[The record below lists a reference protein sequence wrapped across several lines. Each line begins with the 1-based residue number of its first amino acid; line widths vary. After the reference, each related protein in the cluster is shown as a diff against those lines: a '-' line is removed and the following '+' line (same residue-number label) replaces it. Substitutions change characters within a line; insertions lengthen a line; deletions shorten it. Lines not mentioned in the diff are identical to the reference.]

1 MNFEL
6 YTPNIGKR
14 FQKTQMQGYFFTF
27 KPSLRAQSIEYAAFM
42 LKNHHIASIGTNFV
56 QVVGNVIVV
65 NFNPCVSAD
74 VCEAER
80 NHFFDEI
87 GQTFTVTPL
96 YPWNH
101 PQDAVAREAFA
112 RHYHNQVVKEQME
125 AIRYFGVPP
134 PPELKRCEDISLI
147 EDFDLLSLD
156 TIWYGGVPPPP
167 QLKRCEGSSLVDDL
181 WPETFQESE
190 GLKEWMAYVYQQD
203 PGPPTIPFEE
213 DGIYEPV

>member
-1 MNFEL
+1 
-6 YTPNIGKR
+6 
-14 FQKTQMQGYFFTF
+14 MQGYFFTF

-42 LKNHHIASIGTNFV
+42 LKKHHLASIGTNFV

-65 NFNPCVSAD
+65 NFNPRTSAD

-101 PQDAVAREAFA
+101 PQDE
-112 RHYHNQVVKEQME
+112 E

-147 EDFDLLSLD
+147 EDFDLLSLE

-167 QLKRCEGSSLVDDL
+167 QLKRGEGSSLVDDL